1 MAIKSLWDRALD
13 SLTTRDELAAA
24 EQAKRVAQ
32 DALARAEA
40 EKAARVAAEARA
52 LAAEKKLAEALASA
66 AAANTAAS
74 AAKSGPDMAQII
86 NLNTEM
92 SALRG
97 ENTALKAEIAKIT
110 AEKDHVIAD
119 LTNQI
124 EALQAKAVEE
134 QAATYTVKAGDS
146 LSKIAKAIYG
156 DWKHWKDIYEANK
169 DTIKNPDLIRVGQEL
184 KLPKL
189 GK

>member
-1 MAIKSLWDRALD
+1 MANKSLWDRALD

-32 DALARAEA
+32 DALARAEF
-40 EKAARVAAEARA
+40 EKEARKAAEARA
-52 LAAEKKLAEALASA
+52 IEAEKKLAEAMSKAAGSSA
-66 AAANTAAS
+66 
-74 AAKSGPDMAQII
+74 PDMKQII

-97 ENTALKAEIAKIT
+97 ENTTLKAEIAKIT
-110 AEKDHVIAD
+110 ADKDHVIAD

-124 EALQAKAVEE
+124 AALQTKAVEE
-134 QAATYTVKAGDS
+134 QAATYKVKSGDS
-146 LSKIAKAIYG
+146 LSKIAKAVYG
-156 DWKHWKDIYEANK
+156 DWKHWKEIYEANK

-189 GK
+189 